1 MWELAL
7 GGLIAVCTISLR
19 RLPAL
24 FAAALSWIGLAS
36 ILVAAF
42 LFTSATAY
50 PGGAVALPVVGA
62 ALIIAGG
69 VADPSYGVERLLRL
83 RPFQWIG
90 MISYS
95 LYLWHWPVLTIAAER
110 RGTDSLPVT
119 DALLWLL
126 LSLGLAVI
134 TYLLVENPIRHST
147 FLVSKRWASLAL
159 GGCLIVSSLTVATA
173 EIHLHDQGTLA
184 APGLANLKTSDP
196 CPSPTNQEVKPLM
209 GVGPTTNHRL
219 VARLM
224 VVGDS
229 TACTMLAG
237 LEAAGAPLGV
247 RVENA
252 AVIGCGVVS
261 GQVAPYIYKGRDLNS
276 GSRFCQSKANAVEAR
291 ALRAGFSQC
300 RLVGE
305 HLGEERTGCRKRC
318 QSKGACPRIAA
329 VVRRIVATNGTAG
342 TAIHLDRCHCRDAH
356 SATFLAKRKS
366 NEADPPG
373 QGLRAP
379 ERPPHQVCSP
389 HASR

>member
-1 MWELAL
+1 
-7 GGLIAVCTISLR
+7 
-19 RLPAL
+19 
-24 FAAALSWIGLAS
+24 
-36 ILVAAF
+36 
-42 LFTSATAY
+42 
-50 PGGAVALPVVGA
+50 
-62 ALIIAGG
+62 
-69 VADPSYGVERLLRL
+69 
-83 RPFQWIG
+83 

-159 GGCLIVSSLTVATA
+159 GGCLIASSLTVATA

-184 APGLANLKTSDP
+184 TPGLANLKTSDP

-237 LEAAGAPLGV
+237 LEAVRGSLGGAGRECGRHRLRCGEWPESRPTSTRAGISTVGQGSARARPMLLRRGRFDRVLPMSSCGRAPGRGTDWLS
-247 RVENA
+247 E
-252 AVIGCGVVS
+252 AVPIKGCSSKDRRS
-261 GQVAPYIYKGRDLNS
+261 GTPYCCDEWNS
-276 GSRFCQSKANAVEAR
+276 GYGNS
-291 ALRAGFSQC
+291 
-300 RLVGE
+300 
-305 HLGEERTGCRKRC
+305 
-318 QSKGACPRIAA
+318 PR
-329 VVRRIVATNGTAG
+329 
-342 TAIHLDRCHCRDAH
+342 
-356 SATFLAKRKS
+356 
-366 NEADPPG
+366 
-373 QGLRAP
+373 
-379 ERPPHQVCSP
+379 QVLPS
-389 HASR
+389 